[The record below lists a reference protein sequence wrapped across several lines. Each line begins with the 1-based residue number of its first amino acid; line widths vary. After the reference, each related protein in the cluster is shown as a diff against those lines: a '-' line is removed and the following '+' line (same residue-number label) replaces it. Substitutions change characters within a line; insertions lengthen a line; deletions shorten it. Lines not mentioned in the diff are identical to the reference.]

1 MPTSRADRVYRAL
14 LRLYPTEFR
23 DEYGREMTQM
33 FRDRARHERP
43 SRVWLDVARDL
54 LATVPKEQAH
64 VLMNDLRYAVRTIR
78 RAPGFSAAVMLTV
91 ALAIAGNTAMFTVV
105 NAVLIRPLP
114 FDDPHGMIQVA
125 EKNDRLNLPN
135 FGASVLNFVSWR
147 EQTRAFDQLAAIGF
161 MSFNLSGAGEP
172 EQFVGNRISP
182 ALMNVLRLAP
192 VVGRGFT
199 EAEEKPGA
207 PAVAMIGERLW
218 ARRFGRDASLVGR
231 ALTLNG
237 APVTVVGIAP
247 AALSLFSGGDIYVPL
262 TIDPAK
268 EIRLNHVIFVAGRLR
283 PGVTI
288 QQAQAECDTIAAGMA
303 HTYPE
308 MRDWGIRL
316 LTFFETFVTPQ
327 LEAALLVLLAAVG
340 FVLLI
345 ACANIANLLLARAT
359 ARRREMAVRT
369 ALGASRSRLLRQLL
383 VESVTLSIFGGA
395 AGITGAVWVVR
406 AINVALP
413 PNLLPIPEVHID
425 ATVLAFALGLTLA
438 TGIIFGMAP
447 ASYAARAD
455 VNEMLK
461 TGRGAGAVGGR
472 LRRGLAAAE
481 LALATVLVVGAGL
494 LVQTFLNL
502 QHARLGFESS
512 GLLTFQLAPPPST
525 YTLSDK
531 APMFYRAL
539 LDSIAAGPG
548 VRSAAVSS
556 GIPFGQGNYTTSPM
570 MTVGPSALPPDTSV
584 PIDWR
589 IVSPGYFRTMA
600 IPLLRGRDFTD
611 RDGPAMPLVTIVSQ
625 ATAKKFWGGEDP
637 LGRTLHRP
645 NDSRTYTVVGV
656 VGDVRSTTL
665 SQESPA
671 LYYPMA
677 ARVWPLMDI
686 VVRTDGPPAALLPV
700 LRQKVHELDA
710 GLPLATVRTME
721 EWVSSSATQPR
732 LSAALVGVFAVVA
745 VLIAAIGI
753 YGVLAYSVNQ
763 RTREIGLRIALG
775 ARADG
780 VVRLIVKEGMV
791 VAFAG
796 IGAGLVAAIVLGRA
810 VGSLVYGIAPRDPLT
825 FAGVAA
831 ALALVALAACSVPAK
846 RASRVDPMVALR
858 EE

>member
-54 LATVPKEQAH
+54 FATVPKEQAH

-91 ALAIAGNTAMFTVV
+91 ALAIAANTAMFTVV

-114 FDDPHGMIQVA
+114 FGDPHRLIQVA

-192 VVGRGFT
+192 VAGRGFT

-218 ARRFGRDASLVGR
+218 ARRFGREASLVGR
-231 ALTLNG
+231 VLTLNG

-247 AALSLFSGGDIYVPL
+247 AALNLFSGGDIYVPL

-303 HTYPE
+303 HAYPE

-359 ARRREMAVRT
+359 ARQREIAVRT

-395 AGITGAVWVVR
+395 AGITGAVWLVR

-425 ATVLAFALGLTLA
+425 ATVLAFALALTLA

-472 LRRGLAAAE
+472 LRRWLAAAE
-481 LALATVLVVGAGL
+481 LALATVLLVGAGL

-539 LDSIAAGPG
+539 LDSIAATPG
-548 VRSAAVSS
+548 VGSAAVSS

-570 MTVGPSALPPDTSV
+570 MTVGPSALPRDTSV

-611 RDGPAMPLVTIVSQ
+611 RDGPAMPPVTIVSQ
-625 ATAKKFWGGEDP
+625 ATAKKFWGDEDP
-637 LGRTLHRP
+637 IGRTLHRS

-665 SQESPA
+665 NQESPA

-677 ARVWPLMDI
+677 ARVWPLMD
-686 VVRTDGPPAALLPV
+686 VVSAPT
-700 LRQKVHELDA
+700 A
-710 GLPLATVRTME
+710 GLRRCCRSCGRKST
-721 EWVSSSATQPR
+721 SSTPACRWRRCGRWRSGCRALRRSRASARR
-732 LSAALVGVFAVVA
+732 LS
-745 VLIAAIGI
+745 
-753 YGVLAYSVNQ
+753 
-763 RTREIGLRIALG
+763 
-775 ARADG
+775 
-780 VVRLIVKEGMV
+780 
-791 VAFAG
+791 
-796 IGAGLVAAIVLGRA
+796 
-810 VGSLVYGIAPRDPLT
+810 GSSQWSP
-825 FAGVAA
+825 
-831 ALALVALAACSVPAK
+831 C
-846 RASRVDPMVALR
+846 
-858 EE
+858 